1 LTKSNLR
8 RSIRKLDLRSKY
20 LGKGTLKPNTDAKI
34 WKYECKSQIADLGVS
49 LEKCGLIVK
58 VLEKLQKDC
67 ARTAD
72 DLNNV
77 LLKIKDMLT
86 KSIEAKKVSIA
97 DL

>member
-1 LTKSNLR
+1 MTPL
-8 RSIRKLDLRSKY
+8 IDV
-20 LGKGTLKPNTDAKI
+20 KI

-49 LEKCGLIVK
+49 LEKCNAIVA

-77 LLKIKDMLT
+77 LLRIKEMLK
-86 KSIEAKKVSIA
+86 KSIAAKKVSIK
-97 DL
+97 DLEQ